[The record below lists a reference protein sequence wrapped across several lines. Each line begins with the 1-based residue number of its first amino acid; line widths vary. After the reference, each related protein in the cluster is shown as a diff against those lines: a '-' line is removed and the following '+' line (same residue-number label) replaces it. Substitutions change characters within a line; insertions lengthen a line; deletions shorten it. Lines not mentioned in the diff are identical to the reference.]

1 MSNSMFNYDQSQG
14 VAAGVSNYV
23 SESGAY
29 GGRVLAAE
37 WNVSSGKG
45 TKGIE
50 ITFETAEGLKANYL
64 SLWYEKADGTQLSGA
79 KMLNAIMG
87 CTKVSSLTSR
97 AVNQSDG
104 STKYFCPELENKSI
118 GLILQKVLYTKSD
131 GQDGY
136 KFEIRIPFI
145 PQTGKTLAEQL
156 GNKDAVTVSNILK
169 TLADKDERTQG
180 GNQSSGQSQS
190 QGYDNGVPDF
200 AGDDGWGDFPA

>member
-1 MSNSMFNYDQSQG
+1 MSNSMFAYNQNEA

-23 SESGAY
+23 ADSGAY
-29 GGRVLAAE
+29 QGRILSAE
-37 WNVSSGKG
+37 WNVSSAKQ

-87 CTKVSSLTSR
+87 CTKVTNLSSKG
-97 AVNQSDG
+97 VNQPDS

-118 GLILQKVLYTKSD
+118 GLVLQKVLYTKND

-156 GNKDAVTVSNILK
+156 GNKDAITINNILRSL
-169 TLADKDERTQG
+169 TDKDDRQQG
-180 GNQSSGQSQS
+180 GQQQSSSNQGQPIN
-190 QGYDNGVPDF
+190 Y
-200 AGDDGWGDFPA
+200 GDDGFGGGWE

>member
-29 GGRVLAAE
+29 SGRILTAE
-37 WNVSSGKG
+37 WKQASTG

-50 ITFETAEGLKANYL
+50 ITFETTEGLKANYL
-64 SLWYEKADGTQLSGA
+64 SLWYQKADGTELSGA

-87 CTKVSSLTSR
+87 CTKVTSLNSVMQNG
-97 AVNQSDG
+97 ANGAQ
-104 STKYFCPELENKSI
+104 YFCPELANKAI
-118 GLILQKVLYTKSD
+118 GLVLQKVLYTKND

-156 GNKDAVTVSNILK
+156 GNKDAVTINNILK
-169 TLADKDERTQG
+169 TLTDKDDRTQG
-180 GNQSSGQSQS
+180 GNQNSHQSTDQGQPINY
-190 QGYDNGVPDF
+190 GNDGF
-200 AGDDGWGDFPA
+200 GDGWE

>member
-1 MSNSMFNYDQSQG
+1 MSNSMFAYNQNEA

-23 SESGAY
+23 ADSGAY
-29 GGRVLAAE
+29 QGRILSVE
-37 WNVSSGKG
+37 WTVAKTS
-45 TKGIE
+45 TKGVE

-87 CTKVSSLTSR
+87 CTKVTNLSSKG
-97 AVNQSDG
+97 VNQPDS

-118 GLILQKVLYTKSD
+118 GLVLQKVLYTKND

-156 GNKDAVTVSNILK
+156 GNKDALTINNILK
-169 TLADKDERTQG
+169 SLTDKDDRQQG
-180 GNQSSGQSQS
+180 GQQQSSSNQDQPINFGND
-190 QGYDNGVPDF
+190 GF
-200 AGDDGWGDFPA
+200 GDDWV

>member
-14 VAAGVSNYV
+14 VSAGVSNYV

-29 GGRVLAAE
+29 AGRILTAE
-37 WNVSSGKG
+37 WSVAKTG

-50 ITFETAEGLKANYL
+50 ITFETTEGLKANYL
-64 SLWYEKADGTQLSGA
+64 SLWYEKADRTQLSGA

-87 CTKVSSLTSR
+87 CTKVASLNSK
-97 AVNQSDG
+97 AIGQPDG

-118 GLILQKVLYTKSD
+118 GLILQKVLYTKNDNS
-131 GQDGY
+131 DGY

-145 PQTGKTLAEQL
+145 PQNNKTLAEQL

-169 TLADKDERTQG
+169 TLTDKDDRTQG

-190 QGYDNGVPDF
+190 QGYDNGVQDF

>member
-14 VAAGVSNYV
+14 VSAGVSNYV

-29 GGRVLAAE
+29 AGRILTAE

-50 ITFETAEGLKANYL
+50 ITFETSDGLKANYL

-87 CTKVSSLTSR
+87 CTKVASLNSTS
-97 AVNQSDG
+97 VNHPEGQ
-104 STKYFCPELENKSI
+104 KHFCPELANKSI
-118 GLILQKVLYTKSD
+118 GLILQKVLYTKNDNS
-131 GQDGY
+131 DGY

-145 PQTGKTLAEQL
+145 PQNGKTLAEQL
-156 GNKDAVTVSNILK
+156 GNKDAVTVNNILK
-169 TLADKDERTQG
+169 TLTDKDDRTQG

>member
-14 VAAGVSNYV
+14 VTAGVSNYV
-23 SESGAY
+23 SESGAHA
-29 GGRVLAAE
+29 GRILTAE
-37 WNVSSGKG
+37 WNVAKTG

-50 ITFETAEGLKANYL
+50 ITFETADGLKANYL

-87 CTKVSSLTSR
+87 CTKVASLTSR

-104 STKYFCPELENKSI
+104 STKYLCPELENKSI
-118 GLILQKVLYTKSD
+118 GLILQKVLYTKND

-156 GNKDAVTVSNILK
+156 GNKDASAVNNILK
-169 TLADKDERTQG
+169 TLTDKDERTQG
-180 GNQSSGQSQS
+180 GNQSGGQS